1 MTVSLAMF
9 LASDDARFCTGHNY
23 WVDAGW
29 R

>member
-1 MTVSLAMF
+1 MAMF
-9 LASDDARFCTGHNY
+9 LVSDDARFCTSHNY